1 MVIHD
6 AKWKKLLNDR
16 RYNGILLAVVLT
28 AAFIGISLLV
38 NPFLHGAPWFLFSSA
53 LRILFGAGILFAARK
68 LYGRSAGEV
77 LRLDRTKTALVAGA
91 GFLLYFLYYLIDV
104 SVGVKAITEIASALF
119 FTKVILQQIATGFY
133 EELHYR
139 FLICEGYFHGKQTVT
154 RRLLYAFL
162 SFLIFGA
169 LHIVTGWDAYRF
181 LLTGVIGFAF
191 AAMYLCSRNI
201 VIPMLLHTLYDV
213 VANLDV
219 FIEWNQSPLFQMVN
233 DLFDA
238 VVIIMFV
245 ISLVMLI
252 GEEKLISTKKRR
264 MKA

>member
-1 MVIHD
+1 ME
-6 AKWKKLLNDR
+6 KLVKDR
-16 RYNGILLAVVLT
+16 RYNGILLACPLMVP
-28 AAFIGISLLV
+28 FILISLSV
-38 NPFLHGAPWFLFSSA
+38 NHVLHGAPWFLFSSV
-53 LRILFGAGILFAARK
+53 LRILFGAGILLVTPK

-104 SVGVKAITEIASALF
+104 SVGVKAITGIASALF

-213 VANLDV
+213 VANLDG
-219 FIEWNQSPLFQMVN
+219 FIEWNQSPLFQTVN
-233 DLFDA
+233 ALFDA
-238 VVIIMFV
+238 VVVMMFV
-245 ISLVMLI
+245 VSLIILAYK
-252 GEEKLISTKKRR
+252 EKLIPEK
-264 MKA
+264 